1 MDYQKH
7 YRETHREQRKK
18 YLEDNKEK
26 IQQQKNLYYE
36 RTLYKKRCE
45 KMMETKKQLERYNIN
60 T

>member
-36 RTLYKKRCE
+36 RTLYKKRYE

>member
-36 RTLYKKRCE
+36 RTLYKK
-45 KMMETKKQLERYNIN
+45 
-60 T
+60 

>member
-36 RTLYKKRCE
+36 RTLYKKRYE
-45 KMMETKKQLERYNIN
+45 TMMETKKQLERYNIN